1 MSFNY
6 NKLKGRIVEKFG
18 TLDKFSDKTKM
29 SATTIGRKLSGKSL
43 WSQDEIIKACELLE
57 IPMDEMTA
65 YFFCIAS

>member
-18 TLDKFSDKTKM
+18 TVDKFSTKAKM

-43 WSQDEIIKACELLE
+43 WSQDEIMTVCELLE
-57 IPMDEMTA
+57 IPMDEMTT
-65 YFFCIAS
+65 YFFCRAS